1 MSRRNQA
8 ASRSPGGAPADGPA
22 LADAVPA
29 GGVSGMDPMLEA
41 KLWRNPCW
49 LAFRVNYLALRYNGP
64 LYDWVR
70 RKYGLSR
77 PEYVVIYSLALS
89 GGGQA
94 RDITRTSGF
103 PKNTLSRAITR
114 LESLGLIV
122 RSRIAGQGRNQPLN
136 LSGAGRALFDESL
149 PVFVEQERAMLSG
162 LTEEERATLSRLMAK
177 VVLGADDWP
186 NEIADHAPATDVSG
200 ETK

>member
-1 MSRRNQA
+1 MSRRDQA
-8 ASRSPGGAPADGPA
+8 ASRSPSDAPVNAA
-22 LADAVPA
+22 LAE
-29 GGVSGMDPMLEA
+29 GVSGMDPMLEA

-122 RSRIAGQGRNQPLN
+122 RRRVAGQGRNQPLH
-136 LSGAGRALFDESL
+136 LSETGRALFDESL
-149 PVFVEQERAMLSG
+149 PVFVEHERAMLAG

-177 VVLGADDWP
+177 VVLSADDWP
-186 NEIADHAPATDVSG
+186 NEIDNDAPATGQAGD
-200 ETK
+200 TR

>member
-1 MSRRNQA
+1 MTGRTKA
-8 ASRSPGGAPADGPA
+8 ALERSGGEPVPADAP
-22 LADAVPA
+22 PA

-103 PKNTLSRAITR
+103 PKNTLSRAINR

-122 RSRIAGQGRNQPLN
+122 RSTAPGRGRNQPLN
-136 LSGAGRALFDESL
+136 LSDTGRALFEETL
-149 PVFVEQERAMLSG
+149 PAFVEQERIMLSG
-162 LTEEERATLSRLMAK
+162 LTEEERAALSRLLAK
-177 VVLGADDWP
+177 VVLSAGDWP
-186 NEIADHAPATDVSG
+186 TEIDAGPPANAGTDMAG
-200 ETK
+200 ETS

>member
-8 ASRSPGGAPADGPA
+8 ASRSPGEA
-22 LADAVPA
+22 LADATALADAAPA
-29 GGVSGMDPMLEA
+29 GRVSGMDAMLEA

-94 RDITRTSGF
+94 RDITRTSSF

-122 RSRIAGQGRNQPLN
+122 RSRAAGQGRNQPLN
-136 LSGAGRALFDESL
+136 LSETGRALFDESL
-149 PVFVEQERAMLSG
+149 PVFVEHERAMLSG
-162 LTEEERATLSRLMAK
+162 LTDDERAILSRLMAK

-186 NEIADHAPATDVSG
+186 NEIADDAPAIDVSG
-200 ETK
+200 KTR